1 MLKEILTEHQVQKS
15 QLVRCWQNTNEW
27 VSFGQGILMQWLDL
41 GQIKTICGNILKCV
55 LGLDREVYSVFSH
68 VSIAIWGQNTRR
80 QQIDWGKTRS
90 LPRTQ
95 ALGSLTVEPW
105 WTRGGRALLVGWFH
119 DEATNGQSG
128 PSCPHCRSNHLFND
142 QTPDKKL
149 SLNTFLSNL
158 IGTVHKLH
166 NRGQGGV
173 WQYDYDSSKKMGIC
187 PIITI

>member
-27 VSFGQGILMQWLDL
+27 VSFGQGILMQWLDM

-80 QQIDWGKTRS
+80 QQTDLGKTRS

-95 ALGSLTVEPW
+95 PLGSLTVEPW
-105 WTRGGRALLVGWFH
+105 WTRGGKSPGGRMVPRRGDERTVGP
-119 DEATNGQSG
+119 QL
-128 PSCPHCRSNHLFND
+128 PSLPQQPPVQRSD
-142 QTPDKKL
+142 T
-149 SLNTFLSNL
+149 
-158 IGTVHKLH
+158 
-166 NRGQGGV
+166 R
-173 WQYDYDSSKKMGIC
+173 
-187 PIITI
+187 